1 MIKLYIM
8 KRLLTERESGGS
20 LDFKPYLNL
29 LTKKGFNI
37 DSVGKN
43 SMRIWYN
50 EDDVNTKAEYLFK
63 LAKHCGWV
71 CTSYG
76 NYYDGL
82 RSQAERIASK
92 NNIEKYGIYIFNIE
106 KEFPNETNYDFSDVM
121 IDNDWNE
128 QKEHDNAFDVN
139 YTPNVLYH
147 ITKRKYL
154 KRILKYG
161 LLPKNSHEI
170 TNWRDTGNRLYLS
183 LLPEFD
189 KIDATDDYEPE
200 DDDDILLKVNI
211 APIRNK
217 IKFYQD
223 YAYDNAVFTTSIIP
237 PNLISVVSNDEIN
250 VMDFKYELYRYMPKN
265 MDTIKKANK
274 EYSIKTL
281 INNYDW
287 YIKNTL
293 KKLYPTNSF
302 IRQINNTTLDN
313 ILTDAIKD
321 YAKKYL

>member
-1 MIKLYIM
+1 M
-8 KRLLTERESGGS
+8 T
-20 LDFKPYLNL
+20 
-29 LTKKGFNI
+29 
-37 DSVGKN
+37 
-43 SMRIWYN
+43 
-50 EDDVNTKAEYLFK
+50 
-63 LAKHCGWV
+63 
-71 CTSYG
+71 
-76 NYYDGL
+76 
-82 RSQAERIASK
+82 
-92 NNIEKYGIYIFNIE
+92 
-106 KEFPNETNYDFSDVM
+106 
-121 IDNDWNE
+121 DNDWDE